1 MAQERSTSGWSSAAL
16 EAFDP
21 YGLLEDNEQGAQ
33 LANVDG
39 DDDGDD
45 DDDEPYYMLSERGV
59 SSPLASYDDDQI
71 LTAQEKW
78 LGDHW
83 SSLLDLDNTSIKPED
98 NFFDLGGTSVEALKL
113 GAATNHQG
121 QLLAVPDVFRNP
133 TLSDMAKA
141 IQDGNQRIKDY
152 DQEIKAFSLLEDPGS
167 IDTISKEIESQYH
180 IGHDIIED
188 LYPCTPL
195 QKGLMAL
202 SLLKPGVYL
211 EQHVYTI
218 PKTWETEA
226 FRTALQA
233 TANAHPILRT
243 RIVQTERCGWLQ
255 VLDRTAIE
263 WVDAPNLET
272 YLAMDSKKMMGF
284 GDPLL
289 RCALIEGTPVVY
301 PQFVLTIHHAIED
314 GWSMNLLP
322 RKITETYEGLCSTPK
337 LGFNRFVKYIK
348 EVNTNESKD
357 YWLSELAGPN
367 PITFPRL
374 PSVTYKPLANGR
386 VLHYLQLPES
396 HQSSVTVSSKI
407 RAAWSMIAAR
417 YIDSNDTI
425 IGVTVSGRSVP
436 ITGITDMLGPTIA
449 TIPVRIRMEP
459 NITVQE
465 FLEIVQ
471 RQATEMIP
479 HEQYGLE
486 SIKALNNDAYLA
498 CSFQNLL
505 IIQPLQ
511 ESMGT
516 KDRDNALREVPMDF
530 PNYLNYALTVE
541 CTLMPDDGLKVEVG
555 FDKGVIDEQQV
566 KRVVLQFEHV
576 LCQIQLEGNAHKSLK
591 DIELTSP
598 ADKEEIMRWNIEN
611 PVVQNDCVHHL
622 IEGEVAV
629 HPESPA
635 ICAWDGNMSY
645 AKLDCLAGI
654 LARLLIKNGVG
665 PEVFV
670 PLCFEKSLWIVVA
683 IFAVMK
689 AGGAFVLLDPSQPLN
704 RLKSIM
710 SVVQASVIIA
720 SPQQV
725 NRFSTVTEKVIVI
738 DSSILESLSCNTRA
752 LNVDVKSS
760 NALYVTFTSGTTGE
774 PKASVTEHVSCA
786 SAFKAQI
793 RAGYFSNTSRVLQF
807 ASYSFD
813 TSVEEILATLMAGG
827 CICIPAE
834 KERLSDLPEAIKR
847 MNVNLLELTAS
858 ATTLLT
864 PESVLPGL
872 KVLRQGGE
880 PMTTS
885 LINCWGHHLQL
896 ENSYGPSECC
906 VTATLRTMTPGTDP
920 TNIGRGINCLLWIA
934 EFADY
939 TRLAP
944 IGTVGELL
952 IQGPNVARGYL
963 NKDTEAATAF
973 IQAPLLP
980 NTFEGQSHRLYKTGD
995 MARYNS
1001 DGTVSILG
1009 RKDAQ
1014 VKLRGQRLELAE
1026 IEYQVSAND
1035 AVAQS
1040 VAVKAKTG
1048 PFQDELVTVIQF
1060 REGIG
1065 KLCDSQN
1072 GMHRIEVPGL
1082 SETISTIRR
1091 HLELH
1096 LPSYMVPSVWVAVNH
1111 LPMTMAGKCNREAV
1125 SEWLE
1130 STSSKARM
1138 EIQAATM
1145 PLDTSIIIADN
1156 EVTALTLSTKLA
1168 ELISNGNEQIRT
1180 SLYGKDLFLSSTGI
1194 NSISIVTLA
1203 SFIRQTFNVSLG
1215 IEILT
1220 NSCLT
1225 VRQLANYVER
1235 SRAGDLQVKSVIEVD
1250 LAGELSKLQ
1259 KSLLTE
1265 IESSQTRDSVSENS
1279 IETIFVTGATGYL
1292 GTHILRAA
1300 LFHPQ
1305 IKRVVAH
1312 ARATTEEHGLDR
1324 VISSARKAGWWAS
1337 RLLSKLEVWIGD
1349 LGAHHLG
1356 LTMPQWEELSGRS
1369 SEARRIDAIIHN
1381 GAAVNWYKDYN
1392 ALKTINVTSTLNLLC
1407 ATACSPSIQKFV
1419 FVSGGPHWDDTE
1431 EDEKDEDLI
1440 KQVKDSNGYCQTKI
1454 ISELLTKSFS
1464 RTSQENQKR
1473 IRIIKPGYIIGT
1485 ASEGISNIDDFLWRL
1500 VAGAVN
1506 IQGVIRENADSWVF
1520 LAPVDTVTDVILTS
1534 MLHEGDK
1541 NTVLTKVLDGLTV
1554 GELWSTIATHF
1565 NYKLHPLDDKEFST
1579 RLLEDVEEL
1588 KQKHPLWPVMHL
1600 MDQGHGKIG
1609 SNITLE
1615 QRETNLAKRGN
1626 TLAAVMSNVEYLIR
1640 IGFLPN
1646 AQGER
1651 VATSAE
1657 SNFSRT

>member
-1 MAQERSTSGWSSAAL
+1 MAQERSIPGWSSAGV
-16 EAFDP
+16 EVFDP
-21 YGLLEDNEQGAQ
+21 YGLLEDDEQGAQ
-33 LANVDG
+33 LPN
-39 DDDGDD
+39 DD
-45 DDDEPYYMLSERGV
+45 DDYDEPYYMLSERGV
-59 SSPLASYDDDQI
+59 PNPPASSHDGQK
-71 LTAQEKW
+71 LTTQEKW
-78 LGDHW
+78 LGDQW

-121 QLLAVPDVFRNP
+121 HLLAVPDVFRNP

-141 IQDGNQRIKDY
+141 IQDGNNGIEDCN
-152 DQEIKAFSLLEDPGS
+152 QEIKAFSLIEDPGS
-167 IDTISKEIESQYH
+167 IDMISKEIERQY
-180 IGHDIIED
+180 DISYDMIED

-218 PKTWETEA
+218 PKTWDLEV
-226 FRTALQA
+226 FRTAWQA
-233 TANAHPILRT
+233 TANANPILRT
-243 RIVQTERCGWLQ
+243 RTVQTEKRGWLQ
-255 VLDRTAIE
+255 VLDRTATE
-263 WVDAPNLET
+263 WVDAPDLET
-272 YLAMDSKKMMGF
+272 YLAMDSNKMMDF
-284 GDPLL
+284 GDPLV
-289 RCALIEGTPVVY
+289 RCALIHETTVVST
-301 PQFVLTIHHAIED
+301 QFVLTIHHAVED

-322 RKITETYEGLCSTPK
+322 RKITETYKGLCSTPR

-348 EVNTNESKD
+348 ELNPDESKD
-357 YWLSELAGPN
+357 YWRSELAGPN

-374 PSVTYKPLANGR
+374 PSVTYKPLANR
-386 VLHYLQLPES
+386 RISHYLQLPEN
-396 HQSSVTVSSKI
+396 HHSSVTVSNKI
-407 RAAWSMIAAR
+407 RAAWSMITAR
-417 YIDSNDTI
+417 YVDSNDAT

-449 TIPVRIRMEP
+449 TMPVRIRMEP
-459 NITVQE
+459 NQTVQG
-465 FLEIVQ
+465 FLKIVQ

-486 SIKALNNDAYLA
+486 SIQSLTNDAHVA

-505 IIQPLQ
+505 VIQPLQ
-511 ESMGT
+511 ESTGT
-516 KDRDNALREVPMDF
+516 KDRDNALQEVHMDF
-530 PNYLNYALTVE
+530 PNYLNYALTIE
-541 CTLMPDDGLKVEVG
+541 CTLMPDDGVRVEMG
-555 FDKGVIDEQQV
+555 FDEGVIGEQQV
-566 KRVVLQFEHV
+566 RRVVLQFEHV
-576 LCQIQLEGNAHKSLK
+576 LCQVQMESNAHRSLK

-598 ADKEEIMRWNIEN
+598 ADKEEIMRWNIEI
-611 PVVQNDCVHHL
+611 PVVQDDCVHHL
-622 IEGEVAV
+622 IEREVAV

-635 ICAWDGNMSY
+635 ICAWDGDMSY
-645 AKLDCLAGI
+645 AKLDRLAGI
-654 LARLLIKNGVG
+654 LTRQLIKNGVG

-670 PLCFEKSLWIVVA
+670 PICFEKSLWAVVA
-683 IFAVMK
+683 MLAVMK

-725 NRFSTVTEKVIVI
+725 DRFLTVTEKVIVI
-738 DSSILESLSCNTRA
+738 NSSILESFPSNTRA
-752 LNVDVKSS
+752 LNVDVKPS
-760 NALYVTFTSGTTGE
+760 NALYVIFTSGTTGE
-774 PKASVTEHVSCA
+774 PKASVTEHISCA

-793 RAGYFSNTSRVLQF
+793 KAGYFSNTSRVLQF

-813 TSVEEILATLMAGG
+813 ASIEEILATLMAGG

-847 MNVNLLELTAS
+847 MNVNLIELTAS

-864 PESVLPGL
+864 PDTVLPGL
-872 KVLRQGGE
+872 KILRQGGE

-885 LINCWGHHLQL
+885 LINCWGNRLQL

-906 VTATLRTMTPGTDP
+906 VTTTLRTMTPGTDP

-934 EFADY
+934 EISDY

-952 IQGPNVARGYL
+952 VQGPNVARGYL
-963 NKDTEAATAF
+963 NRDAETAAAF

-980 NTFEGQSHRLYKTGD
+980 HTFGKESHRLYKTGD
-995 MARYNS
+995 IARYNS
-1001 DGTVSILG
+1001 DGTISILG

-1014 VKLRGQRLELAE
+1014 VKLRGQRLELDE

-1048 PFQDELVTVIQF
+1048 PFQDELVAVMQF
-1060 REGIG
+1060 RDGVR
-1065 KLCDSQN
+1065 KLGDSQN
-1072 GMHRIEVPGL
+1072 CMHRIEVPGL

-1096 LPSYMVPSVWVAVNH
+1096 LPSYMVPSAWVVVNH
-1111 LPMTMAGKCNREAV
+1111 LPMTMAGKCNRKAV

-1130 STSSKARM
+1130 STTSEERLD
-1138 EIQAATM
+1138 IQAATM
-1145 PLDTSIIIADN
+1145 PSDTSTTIADS
-1156 EVTALTLSTKLA
+1156 EVTALILSTKLA
-1168 ELISNGNEQIRT
+1168 ELASNGNEQLQS

-1194 NSISIVTLA
+1194 NSISIVTLG
-1203 SFIRQTFNVSLG
+1203 SYIRQIFNVSLS

-1235 SRAGDLQVKSVIEVD
+1235 ARAGDLEVKNLIKMD
-1250 LAGELSKLQ
+1250 LAGELLKLQ
-1259 KSLLTE
+1259 QSLLTE
-1265 IESSQTRDSVSENS
+1265 IESSQTQEPVPKGS
-1279 IETIFVTGATGYL
+1279 IETIFITGATGYL
-1292 GTHILRAA
+1292 GTHILKAA
-1300 LFHPQ
+1300 LLHPQ
-1305 IKRVVAH
+1305 IKRVIAH
-1312 ARATTEEHGLDR
+1312 TRATTDEHGLQR
-1324 VISSARKAGWWAS
+1324 VINSARKAGWWSS

-1356 LTMPQWEELSGRS
+1356 LTMPQWKELSGKSPR
-1369 SEARRIDAIIHN
+1369 ARRVDAIIHN
-1381 GAAVNWYKDYN
+1381 GAAVNWYKDYD
-1392 ALKTINVTSTLNLLC
+1392 ALKAINVISTLNLLR
-1407 ATACSPSIQKFV
+1407 ATASSPSVQRFV
-1419 FVSGGPHWDDTE
+1419 YVSGGPHWDDM
-1431 EDEKDEDLI
+1431 EDDESDEDLI

-1454 ISELLTKSFS
+1454 ISELLTKSFARIS
-1464 RTSQENQKR
+1464 KENQKR
-1473 IRIIKPGYIIGT
+1473 IRIIKPGYVIGT
-1485 ASEGISNIDDFLWRL
+1485 TSEGISNIDDFLWRL
-1500 VAGAVN
+1500 VAGAIS

-1520 LAPVDTVTDVILTS
+1520 LAPVDAVTDSILTGL
-1534 MLHEGDK
+1534 LHEGDK
-1541 NTVLTKVLDGLTV
+1541 ITVLTKILDGLTV
-1554 GELWSTIATHF
+1554 GELWSTISTHF
-1565 NYKLHPLDDKEFST
+1565 NYKLHPMDDKEFST
-1579 RLLEDVEEL
+1579 RLLEDVEGL

-1600 MDQGHGKIG
+1600 MHQGHGKIG
-1609 SNITLE
+1609 SNITPK
-1615 QRETNLAKRGN
+1615 QRETNLAKKGS
-1626 TLAAVMSNVEYLIR
+1626 TLTAVISNVEYLIR

-1651 VATSAE
+1651 VGTSAE
-1657 SNFSRT
+1657 PTFNRT